1 MAPLSTLPEPDPG
14 LGKYL
19 YALVERLYPLCRS
32 ITGDGLR
39 ETLAIVSE
47 YVPLTLREIPTGTRA
62 FDWTVPKEWNVRDAY
77 VKDSADRRVVDFKKN
92 NLHLVS
98 YSVPVRKTL
107 SLDELKAHLHC
118 LPEQPG
124 WIPYRTAYYSEDW
137 GFCLSHDAMQTLE
150 PGTYEVLIDSRLEE
164 GSLTYGEYL
173 LPGRSKDEVILFAHA
188 CHPSLC
194 NDNLS
199 GIALL
204 VYLARHLTLGQ
215 RLRYSYR
222 FVFAPATIGSVVWL
236 SQNSLGLHKIKHGLV
251 ASVVGDPGH
260 LRYKRSRRGDA
271 EIDRAVLQ
279 ALKDSGKEYEVLE
292 FSPWGYDERQFCSP
306 GIDLPVGR
314 LTRSPNGAY
323 AEYHTSADNLDF
335 VRPEYLADSLHI
347 YTDVLRILENNCYF
361 LNTSPKGEPQ
371 LGRRGLY
378 RKMGGQQDIEEHQ
391 LALLWVLN
399 LSDGKHSLL
408 DIAERSGLSFKRL
421 CRAVEDLL
429 QCRLLTLAF

>member
-1 MAPLSTLPEPDPG
+1 
-14 LGKYL
+14 
-19 YALVERLYPLCRS
+19 
-32 ITGDGLR
+32 
-39 ETLAIVSE
+39 
-47 YVPLTLREIPTGTRA
+47 
-62 FDWTVPKEWNVRDAY
+62 
-77 VKDSADRRVVDFKKN
+77 
-92 NLHLVS
+92 
-98 YSVPVRKTL
+98 
-107 SLDELKAHLHC
+107 
-118 LPEQPG
+118 
-124 WIPYRTAYYSEDW
+124 
-137 GFCLSHDAMQTLE
+137 
-150 PGTYEVLIDSRLEE
+150 
-164 GSLTYGEYL
+164 
-173 LPGRSKDEVILFAHA
+173 
-188 CHPSLC
+188 
-194 NDNLS
+194 
-199 GIALL
+199 
-204 VYLARHLTLGQ
+204 
-215 RLRYSYR
+215 
-222 FVFAPATIGSVVWL
+222 
-236 SQNSLGLHKIKHGLV
+236 
-251 ASVVGDPGH
+251 VGDPGH

-347 YTDVLRILENNCYF
+347 YIDVLRILENNCYF

-408 DIAERSGLSFKRL
+408 DIAERSSLSFKRL